1 MQPPPGDLV
10 ESFASLDRA
19 RLSRMSEAARGDQ
32 LAARQLLMD
41 YVEALWADV
50 QRAGE
55 RPDVGEKYLALGV
68 IRELSQSMTTIA
80 FEAVYGSGSR

>member
-19 RLSRMSEAARGDQ
+19 RLTRMSEAARADQ
-32 LAARQLLMD
+32 LEARQLLMD
-41 YVEALWADV
+41 YVESLWADV
-50 QRAGE
+50 RRAGE

-68 IRELSQSMTTIA
+68 IRELSRSMTTIA
-80 FEAVYGSGSR
+80 FEAVYGSRPR

>member
-1 MQPPPGDLV
+1 VQPPVDLV

-19 RLSRMSEAARGDQ
+19 RLTRMSEAARADQ
-32 LAARQLLMD
+32 LAARQLLME

-68 IRELSQSMTTIA
+68 IRELSESMANIA
-80 FEAVYGSGSR
+80 FEAVYGSESR